1 MGPGRIRGL
10 DLLLVEKGHLKTNHK
25 KSHTKPQSH
34 KDILLG
40 IKPKSAAC
48 DLSGAGKEV
57 NTKNKI
63 LVLTSTF
70 PRWHGDKD
78 PPFVFELCRR
88 LGDRFSITVLAPHF
102 PGSQAKENFT
112 NIHVVRF
119 RYFFGPLERLAYGSG
134 GGILTRVRRNPAWG
148 LMTPFLFV
156 SQVLATIRLLRKEN
170 FDLIHAHWLIPQA
183 VSAVIARSLSGRHV
197 PLLSTGHGGDLY
209 GLRGKV
215 MDRIRKV
222 VFKRSTALTVVSQVM
237 ARDIVKTGASME
249 KIHVIPMGTDLV
261 HRFYPG
267 TGVRNPKQ
275 VLFVGRLVE
284 KKGCRYLIEAWPTV
298 IKNDSEAKLSIVG
311 DGPEREKL
319 ENRVRE
325 LRVGASV
332 KFLGALAQTSLP
344 DLYRSSGVV
353 VFPSVVDRGGDREG
367 FGLVPVE
374 AMGCECAVVVTDL
387 PAMEDIVQDGE
398 TGLVVRQKSSDVL
411 AEAILHLLK
420 ATVFARRLGQN
431 GRSYVLR
438 RYDWEKTACH
448 YRDLIESMIRSD
460 EAHN

>member
-1 MGPGRIRGL
+1 
-10 DLLLVEKGHLKTNHK
+10 
-25 KSHTKPQSH
+25 
-34 KDILLG
+34 LLG

-215 MDRIRKV
+215 MDGIREV

-298 IKNDSEAKLSIVG
+298 IKNDSEAKLWIVG

-319 ENRVRE
+319 QNRVRE
-325 LRVGASV
+325 LKVGASV
-332 KFLGALAQTSLP
+332 KFLGARAQTSLP

-374 AMGCECAVVVTDL
+374 AMGCECAVVATDL
-387 PAMEDIVQDGE
+387 PAMENIVKDGG
-398 TGLVVRQKSSDVL
+398 TGLVVPQKDAASL
-411 AEAILHLLK
+411 ANAISRLLDDQ
-420 ATVFARRLGQN
+420 FLRLRLGQE
-431 GRSYVLR
+431 GRLHVLKNF
-438 RYDWEKTACH
+438 DWQIIAKQ
-448 YRDLIESMIRSD
+448 YRALNNSLINQRL
-460 EAHN
+460 